1 MFYAKPVTSCLLS
14 NHGFG
19 SLRRDFPPDG
29 SPIHASLSD
38 VNLEKMKREDDELDE
53 ETRRSYDDGP
63 ITTKVGAGN
72 IRSSMGKDS
81 LRSSDDN
88 WGDLD
93 GSTSLPPT
101 ATTVK
106 GMYLGDG
113 GHDDEEE
120 EEEEEEKEG
129 EGDPAAVEEIEDN
142 AGLKGKLL
150 GSRGKVPAK
159 TEALQHNMDDD
170 DLLLQEKITAIDQE
184 ISRVERETIS
194 VRKSCADLE
203 KKLVSLSEDKAD
215 FAKLCNDENKR

>member
-1 MFYAKPVTSCLLS
+1 M
-14 NHGFG
+14 N
-19 SLRRDFPPDG
+19 
-29 SPIHASLSD
+29 
-38 VNLEKMKREDDELDE
+38 REDDDLDE

-63 ITTKVGAGN
+63 ITTKVGAGSM
-72 IRSSMGKDS
+72 RGSMGKDS

-101 ATTVK
+101 ATTIK
-106 GMYLGDG
+106 GMHLDDG
-113 GHDDEEE
+113 GHNDDEEGEEE
-120 EEEEEEKEG
+120 EEG
-129 EGDPAAVEEIEDN
+129 GVDPAAVEEVEDN

-150 GSRGKVPAK
+150 GSRGRVPSIS
-159 TEALQHNMDDD
+159 EPLQHMDDE

-184 ISRVERETIS
+184 ISRVERESIS